1 MTLPKS
7 TLEAVIKSGH
17 LQNQDRPLGLKTGQY
32 QQRGIPRKQQYV
44 HRPLAIS

>member
-17 LQNQDRPLGLKTGQY
+17 LQNQDRPLGLETGQY
-32 QQRGIPRKQQYV
+32 QQRESPANNSMSTGP
-44 HRPLAIS
+44 